1 MIIKSLLYYKEF
13 FLGLVL
19 TLTLLWPL
27 FANPYF
33 SHHDD
38 VQVIRL
44 FEMDKC
50 FKDGQIPCRWVPD
63 LGGLYGYPLFNYYA
77 PLPYYFGEMIL
88 YFTKSLTISVKVMFG
103 LSFIGAYIFMFFLA
117 RKFWGNM
124 GATLSGIFYSFAPY
138 HAVDFYVRGA
148 MGEMWGL
155 MFFPAILWAFVRLSQ
170 KVNLLNMILSS
181 LFVGLL
187 IISHNLSAMM
197 LGPVLIGWILFL
209 FFKVRQIKF
218 LWISLLSLVLG
229 IILSSFYL
237 FPAIFEKNLVHVET
251 TTYGYFSY
259 TEHFKGFK
267 KLFLER
273 NWGYGASV
281 REVPGGEKDG
291 LSFQIGW
298 IHILGW
304 VLALFSGYKLWRKQ
318 KFLSMTIIFSSAVIA
333 LSVFLVNPRSQFV
346 WDLVEPM
353 KFFQFPWRLLMLV
366 IFFISFI
373 SGSFFIPEKRKII
386 WAGLIVMVVVFNF
399 SYFKPEK
406 FLIVNDAELLSG
418 ENWDRQI
425 KRSIFDYL
433 PIYAKE
439 PPAELAKERYEILT
453 GDSRIDNFR
462 EGTNWFNFETDT
474 KSHTIIR
481 ISQYYFPDW
490 TIFVDGKKI
499 NVEYTNNSLGLMT
512 IILGEGKHTVEGRLY
527 DTPVRSIANII
538 TVTAVFIMLFLYII
552 QLSGIKEWI
561 RYYRKRIN

>member
-1 MIIKSLLYYKEF
+1 MIKLLLNYKEF
-13 FLGLVL
+13 FLGLIL
-19 TLTLLWPL
+19 TLFLLWPL
-27 FANPYF
+27 FAGSYF

-88 YFTKSLTISVKVMFG
+88 YFTRSLTISVKVMFA
-103 LSFIGAYIFMFFLA
+103 LSFVGSYIFMFFLA
-117 RKFWGNM
+117 RKFWGNA
-124 GATLSGIFYSFAPY
+124 GAGLSGIFYSFAPY

-170 KVNLLNMILSS
+170 KMNIANILLSS
-181 LFVGLL
+181 LLVGFL

-197 LGPVLIGWILFL
+197 LAPVLIGWILFL

-218 LWISLLSLVLG
+218 LWISLLSLIMG

-237 FPAIFEKNLVHVET
+237 FPALFEKNLVHVET

-298 IHILGW
+298 VHLLGW
-304 VLALFSGYKLWRKQ
+304 VLSLFSAYKLRRKQ
-318 KFLSMTIIFSSAVIA
+318 KFLSLAIIFSSIVIS
-333 LSVFLVNPRSQFV
+333 LSVYLVNPRSLLI
-346 WDLVEPM
+346 WDILQPM
-353 KFFQFPWRLLMLV
+353 KFFQFPWRFLMLV
-366 IFFISFI
+366 VFFISFI
-373 SGSFFIPEKRKII
+373 SGSFFILEKRKII
-386 WAGLIVMVVVFNF
+386 WVGLTVIVVVFNF

-406 FLIVNDAELLSG
+406 FLQVNDEELLSG

-439 PPAELAKERYEILT
+439 PPAELAKERYKILT

-490 TIFVDGKKI
+490 TIFVDGKRI

-512 IILGEGKHTVEGRLY
+512 IILGEGKHKVEGRLY
-527 DTPVRSIANII
+527 DTPIRSIANTI
-538 TVTAVFIMLFLYII
+538 TVTFIFIMLFLYII

>member
-1 MIIKSLLYYKEF
+1 MIKFILNYREF
-13 FLGLVL
+13 LVGLVL
-19 TLTLLWPL
+19 TLSLLWPL
-27 FANPYF
+27 FVSSYF
-33 SHHDD
+33 THHDD

-44 FEMDKC
+44 FQMDKC

-77 PLPYYFGEMIL
+77 PLPYYFGEFVFYL
-88 YFTKSLTISVKVMFG
+88 TKSLTFSVKVMFA
-103 LSFIGAYIFMFFLA
+103 LSFVGSYIFMYLLA

-124 GATLSGIFYSFAPY
+124 GASLSAVFYSFAPY
-138 HAVDFYVRGA
+138 HGVDFYVRGA

-170 KVNLLNMILSS
+170 KINIANMILCS
-181 LFVGLL
+181 LFVGFL

-197 LGPVLIGWILFL
+197 FAPVLAIWVIFLFL
-209 FFKVRQIKF
+209 KIRRIKF
-218 LWISLLSLVLG
+218 IWMSLLGLILG
-229 IILSSFYL
+229 ILLSSFYL

-298 IHILGW
+298 VHLLGW
-304 VLALFSGYKLWRKQ
+304 MLALFSAYKLWRKQ
-318 KFLSMTIIFSSAVIA
+318 KLLSLAIIFSSIVIS
-333 LSVFLVNPRSQFV
+333 LSIYLVNPRSQFI
-346 WDLVEPM
+346 WDAIPLM
-353 KFFQFPWRLLMLV
+353 KFFQFPWRFLMLV
-366 IFFISFI
+366 VFFVSFI
-373 SGSFFIPEKRKII
+373 SGSFFILAKKKII

-406 FLIVNDAELLSG
+406 FLQVNDAELLSG

-439 PPAELAKERYEILT
+439 PPAELATERYKILT
-453 GDSRIDNFR
+453 GDSRIDNFK

-490 TIFVDGKKI
+490 TIFVDGKRI

-512 IILGEGKHTVEGRLY
+512 IILGEGNHKVEGRLY
-527 DTPVRSIANII
+527 DTPVRSISNYLTIA
-538 TVTAVFIMLFLYII
+538 TAALMLFLFIS
-552 QLSGIKEWI
+552 QLSKVREWFS
-561 RYYRKRIN
+561 YYRKRIN